1 MKIRL
6 LLALAGLAI
15 SFALPTFAQQKDT
28 ADPQLRD
35 ALAAYNKKEDEGWNN
50 NDAVALAAL
59 YTEDA
64 VLVNDTGP
72 IYGRDAIE
80 KHYADVFKQVHFSN
94 HIITADQYSPH
105 IIGTAGN
112 EAWTSGE
119 WTTTLK
125 GQDWGPKEFKGNWVE
140 IFRREGDD
148 WKIRLD
154 MWNVTPA
161 PAATSSPTASPS
173 SQ

>member
-1 MKIRL
+1 MKIPL

-15 SFALPTFAQQKDT
+15 SFAVPAIAQQKDT
-28 ADPQLRD
+28 ADPQLRE
-35 ALAAYNKKEDEGWNN
+35 ALAAYNKKEDEAFNN
-50 NDAVALAAL
+50 GDAAGFAAL

-72 IYGRDAIE
+72 TYGREAIE
-80 KHYADVFKQVHFSN
+80 KHYADLFKQIHFSN

-125 GQDWGPKEFKGNWVE
+125 RPELRSCRCQGQLG
-140 IFRREGDD
+140 
-148 WKIRLD
+148 
-154 MWNVTPA
+154 
-161 PAATSSPTASPS
+161 
-173 SQ
+173 